1 MSLPPFAPP
10 PKNPVLLQQ
19 AQERAR
25 HLENRVADAI
35 TGFAGSMSF
44 VYLHV
49 ALFAS
54 WMVWLER
61 SPWPTLTLAV
71 SLEAIF
77 LSTLVMISQNRAD
90 ARRQVLADHQWE
102 FIQMEELQNEELL
115 RQSNQILEMTRALH
129 ALAESVTG
137 TAIRPEDQPLGDFR
151 EAQEER

>member
-10 PKNPVLLQQ
+10 PKNPVLLQH
-19 AQERAR
+19 AHERAQ

-61 SPWPTLTLAV
+61 SPWSTLTLAV

-137 TAIRPEDQPLGDFR
+137 TAIRPEDEPLGDFR